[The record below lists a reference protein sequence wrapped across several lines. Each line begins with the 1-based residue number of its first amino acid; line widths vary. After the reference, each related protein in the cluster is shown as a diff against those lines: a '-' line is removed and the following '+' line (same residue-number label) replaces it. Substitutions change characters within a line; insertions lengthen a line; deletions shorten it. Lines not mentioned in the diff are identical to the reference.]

1 MYSCHNRTIYRSHE
15 KHLYKELNIPMVHF
29 NSVVHK
35 YDMFFSKKD
44 ILEEAKNISTK
55 NLRKEEV
62 SALTEFLNNSKNR
75 NDTIKISSSRKIDT
89 LLITD
94 DNSIVTDT
102 VVMTIPD
109 TSLGLNSVQY
119 TIAMEYLSF
128 RLIKKGKA
136 IITDE
141 NNNVLDFL
149 IVTKF
154 NNQHG
159 GGEEITT
166 PDGVRIGSKKKW
178 IK

>member
-1 MYSCHNRTIYRSHE
+1 
-15 KHLYKELNIPMVHF
+15 
-29 NSVVHK
+29 
-35 YDMFFSKKD
+35 MFFSKKD

-109 TSLGLNSVQY
+109 TSLGVNSVQY